1 MVLASIVTIV
11 GLILVLVVYYRDPP
25 IHERLV
31 VRPRWD
37 ALPDPSDVARTEF
50 PVAPLG
56 YDPATVEVHFE
67 ALNRAYGDLLAAA
80 PPEVIKRA
88 RQRATMR
95 RGTAAD
101 QLGAATTEA
110 ASAPPAEGRQSRLA
124 SPEAADA
131 EALRAEAALAD
142 LDTEN
147 PDR

>member
-1 MVLASIVTIV
+1 MVLASIVTVI
-11 GLILVLVVYYRDPP
+11 GLVVVLYAFYRDPP
-25 IHERLV
+25 IHDRLV

-67 ALNRAYGDLLAAA
+67 ALNRAYSDLLAAA
-80 PPEVIKRA
+80 PPEVVKRA
-88 RQRATMR
+88 RQRAAMR
-95 RGTAAD
+95 RGTTAD
-101 QLGAATTEA
+101 DAVT
-110 ASAPPAEGRQSRLA
+110 SAREPAPAVSAEGRSAPLT

-142 LDTEN
+142 LDTQN
-147 PDR
+147 P